1 MVNLYKELRNFS
13 NLNSDSGA
21 IVEFVGKVR
30 KNSNSKT
37 LKGMFIEC
45 YKKMAESQIQIIAN
59 NAMKKW
65 SLDDYKIVHRY
76 GDLKVGEVIVIV
88 MVSSQH
94 RKDALEATSYII
106 DWLKIKSPFWKKE
119 IYNDSEKWVEQNNK
133 DLKIISDSTL
143 QRSH

>member
-1 MVNLYKELRNFS
+1 
-13 NLNSDSGA
+13 
-21 IVEFVGKVR
+21 
-30 KNSNSKT
+30 
-37 LKGMFIEC
+37 MFIEC

-65 SLDDYKIVHRY
+65 NLDDYKIIHRY
-76 GDLKVGEVIVIV
+76 GDLNVGEVIVIV

-94 RKDALEATSYII
+94 RKDGLEATSYII

-133 DLKIISDSTL
+133 DLKIIG
-143 QRSH
+143 RFSH